1 VAPTVPPPSSPTAS
15 ARPISST
22 PEGAELEQ
30 IRRVLS
36 SKLLELRKF
45 QTEREALLA
54 RLAERD
60 ARVHELERASPNESE
75 RLRARVKDL
84 EAQLERARQRA
95 ESAEAERDRSRVL
108 AAELEARLD
117 RTEPLGPRVPTQLE
131 ELREAKLTIARLE
144 QELSDSLAW
153 EAPAGDDLKRIPG
166 IGPKYEKALNELG
179 IRTFAQIAAW
189 TLEDVERMAAK
200 LKVHRARME
209 KSDWVGE
216 AAKLARKE

>member
-1 VAPTVPPPSSPTAS
+1 MEN
-15 ARPISST
+15 
-22 PEGAELEQ
+22 PEVEQ
-30 IRRVLS
+30 LRRVLS

-60 ARVHELERASPNESE
+60 ARVHELERASPNEAE

-95 ESAEAERDRSRVL
+95 ESAEAERDRFRTI
-108 AAELEARLD
+108 AAEMEARLD
-117 RTEPLGPRVPTQLE
+117 RTEPLDPRIPAQLE
-131 ELREAKLTIARLE
+131 ELREAKEKIARLE

-189 TLEDVERMAAK
+189 TADDVERIATK
-200 LKVHRARME
+200 LKVHRARIE
-209 KSDWVGE
+209 KADWVGE
-216 AAKLARKE
+216 AERLKAK